1 MQNIRGNLTN
11 RENIKFLD
19 TPIRLMLVV
28 PSLFQDGICKVLESK
43 KDLEIIAE
51 ASTQIETVSF
61 IEQKK
66 PDVLFIDTSIPDI
79 DILEILELIRQKSPE
94 TKLLLLVHTLDE
106 EAFINAVSLGIRG
119 YLTEASDTEQFIEA
133 IRAVGK
139 EEIWAEREIVTRIL
153 TQLLPLRRSK
163 LHREH
168 I

>member
-1 MQNIRGNLTN
+1 MKSTIN
-11 RENIKFLD
+11 
-19 TPIRLMLVV
+19 LMLVISS
-28 PSLFQDGICKVLESK
+28 SLLGEGIHKILEPE
-43 KDLEIIAE
+43 KDIEVIAEALTNLEIIPL
-51 ASTQIETVSF
+51 